1 MNEIVSFLLQHWQ
14 LSALFAALIVAYI
27 IFEVK
32 QDPGSKEVSVEQAV
46 ALYNHDGALLLDI
59 RSKDDYAQG
68 HIVGAVHLD
77 MDHFESKLKK
87 LQKYI
92 DKPIIVVCNA
102 GKQSA
107 KVIKNLRAAGFT
119 DAVGLSGGVHAW
131 QAAGIPLTNVASKT
145 EL

>member
-1 MNEIVSFLLQHWQ
+1 MNEIVNFLLQHWQ
-14 LSALFAALIVAYI
+14 LSALLAALIVAYI

-46 ALYNHDGALLLDI
+46 ALYNHESALILDI
-59 RSKDDYAQG
+59 RSKEDYAQG

-77 MDHFESKLKK
+77 MDHFDSKLKK
-87 LQKYI
+87 LHKYI
-92 DKPIIVVCNA
+92 EKPIIVVCKA

-107 KVIKNLRAAGFT
+107 KVVKRLRVAGFT
-119 DAVGLSGGVHAW
+119 EALSLSGGVHAW

-145 EL
+145 EI